1 MLSGVMLSVVM
12 LSVVASLRT
21 QHCCFHG
28 KFRGRLV
35 EQNLGRLVKY
45 FRVRMVPR
53 LVGRHLKWVGLTT
66 KADLSSTTIGD
77 QAIALIV
84 MN

>member
-21 QHCCFHG
+21 KRCCFHG

-35 EQNLGRLVKY
+35 EQKSRRANKIFSGRDGA
-45 FRVRMVPR
+45 PPCGSAPE
-53 LVGRHLKWVGLTT
+53 VGVLNN
-66 KADLSSTTIGD
+66 
-77 QAIALIV
+77 QARPK
-84 MN
+84 